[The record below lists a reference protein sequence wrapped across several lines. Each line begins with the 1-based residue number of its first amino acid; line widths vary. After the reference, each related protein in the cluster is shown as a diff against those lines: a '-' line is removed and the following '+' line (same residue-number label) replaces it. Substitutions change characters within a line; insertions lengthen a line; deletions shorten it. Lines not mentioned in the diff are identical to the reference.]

1 MNRLDAL
8 SDRALEIAEALGENV
23 RGVLPRAGE
32 LFDAGGKLVVLR
44 TGARTASTFLRRHP
58 VVIVAAIAG
67 AGLVWYGMHRRAK
80 RAQSEEEHEAI
91 EGGAKRVDARRVR
104 RSGQQSG
111 AARVEDSAGEDHYS
125 I

>member
-23 RGVLPRAGE
+23 RDVLPRAGE

-58 VVIVAAIAG
+58 VVIVAALAA
-67 AGLVWYGMHRRAK
+67 AGLVWYGMHRRAQ
-80 RAQSEEEHEAI
+80 RARSGEEHQAI
-91 EGGAKRVDARRVR
+91 EGGAKRVDAKRAKRRN
-104 RSGQQSG
+104 QNTEH
-111 AARVEDSAGEDHYS
+111 APADESAGYS